1 MRKTHIALAAIG
13 SVAAVVSLMLVF
25 GEEDVVHKWLKSP
38 ATFRD
43 PNGYIPNT
51 VLTKSLTN
59 NELIFICSVMIQEYF
74 LKGELSIGTEQD
86 LGYCVEFYKHT
97 ESQPWP

>member
-1 MRKTHIALAAIG
+1 MHVILAAIG
-13 SVAAVVSLMLVF
+13 SIAVAASLMVIF
-25 GEEDVVHKWLKSP
+25 GEDNSVDKWLKSP

-43 PNGYIPNT
+43 SNGYIPNT

-59 NELIFICSVMIQEYF
+59 DELIFICSVMIQEYF
-74 LKGELSIGTEQD
+74 LKGELSIATEQD